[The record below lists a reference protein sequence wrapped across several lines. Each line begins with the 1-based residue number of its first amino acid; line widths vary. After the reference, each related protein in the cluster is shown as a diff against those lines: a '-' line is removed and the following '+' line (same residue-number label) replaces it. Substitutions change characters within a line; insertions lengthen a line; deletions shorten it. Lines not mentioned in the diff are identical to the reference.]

1 MVNLTKIYTRTGD
14 AGNTRLSNNEV
25 ASKTDSRVEAYG
37 CVDEANCAIGIAL
50 SLPEQLAPGITE
62 EIREA
67 LGIVQNELFDVGA
80 DLSNPVTP
88 NPKWEPLRVIQS
100 SIARLEKYCDEFNE
114 GIENLR
120 SFILPGGGLAAAQ
133 MHVCRTAVRKAERA
147 AWRAA
152 EDYGLEEEGTEP
164 SGGINPLA
172 IKYLNR
178 LSDLF
183 FILARKVC
191 ANEHKE
197 EVLWLPGGERNPN
210 A

>member
-37 CVDEANCAIGIAL
+37 CVDEANCAIGFAL
-50 SLPEQLAPGITE
+50 NLPKKLAPGISD
-62 EIREA
+62 EIRRA
-67 LGIVQNELFDVGA
+67 LTVVQNEMFDVGA
-80 DLSNPVTP
+80 DLSNPVVA
-88 NPKWEPLRVIQS
+88 NPKWEPLRVVQS
-100 SIARLEKYCDEFNE
+100 SIDRLETWCDEFNE
-114 GIENLR
+114 NLENLR

-152 EDYGLEEEGTEP
+152 EEYGLEDGSEP
-164 SGGINPLA
+164 KGGVNPLA

-183 FILARKVC
+183 FILSRKVA
-191 ANEHKE
+191 ANEGE
-197 EVLWLPGGERNPN
+197 PEVLWLPGGERNPN
-210 A
+210 AS